1 LQSERI
7 APACFL
13 HEAVSW
19 TLNENLNPHAI
30 MKLKSLLPI
39 VAAFSLPPGLQAQ
52 VIFTEDF
59 STDPG
64 LVLNTTVVDPDTWY
78 INVTRYSWEEDA
90 EAVRRSSGSPGA
102 YTGLTYGFTPDS
114 PITSGG
120 LSLSFTYEMDFTDIT
135 LAVAIYGA
143 ETTFG
148 GGGGTRLRTDGINP
162 GSNWVILAQATPTL
176 TGSGTYTLNWDFG
189 STNYTH
195 VGFQIATT
203 NLTSGGGDFFDITS
217 TTVAIIPEPSTWALL
232 AAGLTFAVIFRRRRL
247 A

>member
-1 LQSERI
+1 MKTSSFRLSSLRYI
-7 APACFL
+7 
-13 HEAVSW
+13 
-19 TLNENLNPHAI
+19 TLLG
-30 MKLKSLLPI
+30 LLCG
-39 VAAFSLPPGLQAQ
+39 FSFNASGQI
-52 VIFTEDF
+52 IFSNDF

-64 LVLNTTVVDPDTWY
+64 LVSNTTVVNPDTWY
-78 INVTRYSWEEDA
+78 VSNLGRYLWNEDA
-90 EAVRRSSGSPGA
+90 EAVRRSTGSPGA
-102 YTGLTYGFTPDS
+102 YTGLTYGFTPDA

-120 LSLSFTYEMDFTDIT
+120 LSFSFGYDMDFTNVT

-176 TGSGTYTLNWDFG
+176 TGSGTYILNWDFG

-203 NLTSGGGDFFDITS
+203 DLTTGGGSFFDITDVS
-217 TTVAIIPEPSTWALL
+217 VSVIPEPGVYAAIFGLIALV
-232 AAGLTFAVIFRRRRL
+232 AVVRLRRRG
-247 A
+247 